1 MFRPAGLPL
10 QVTGPARFRGD
21 AVPDEASVA
30 TDAAFSPT
38 HDPLSGSDGAFCAT
52 RGTFPAMHAAF
63 LPTHGTFW
71 AIDGTFLPM
80 RETFGVIDGTFLP
93 MHGTFSVIDGAKSA
107 IDGTFSD
114 STAGLSDSAPGTRA
128 GHDAG
133 AGIAHLPRV
142 ISRLRSGSGH
152 RWCAGHRAGGGAGA
166 WR

>member
-63 LPTHGTFW
+63 LPTHGTF
-71 AIDGTFLPM
+71 LPM

-114 STAGLSDSAPGTRA
+114 STAGLSDRAPGTRA

-133 AGIAHLPRV
+133 AGIAHPPRV